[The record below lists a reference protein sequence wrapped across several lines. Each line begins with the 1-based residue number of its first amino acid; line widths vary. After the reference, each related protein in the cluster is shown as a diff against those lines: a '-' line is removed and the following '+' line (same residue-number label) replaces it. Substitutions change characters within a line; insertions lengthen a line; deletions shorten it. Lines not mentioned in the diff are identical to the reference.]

1 MRTPTTAR
9 KCAFKTFYVFFAFG
23 GKYSGQ
29 YAEIQARSLEK
40 AKYDALIKYGVENV
54 RGVYADEEQAKAKI
68 RAFELKRK
76 I

>member
-1 MRTPTTAR
+1 MKTPVTAR

-40 AKYDALIKYGVENV
+40 AEYEAWTRFGITNV
-54 RGVYADEEQAKAKI
+54 RSILADKAQAESRIK
-68 RAFELKRK
+68 AFELKRN